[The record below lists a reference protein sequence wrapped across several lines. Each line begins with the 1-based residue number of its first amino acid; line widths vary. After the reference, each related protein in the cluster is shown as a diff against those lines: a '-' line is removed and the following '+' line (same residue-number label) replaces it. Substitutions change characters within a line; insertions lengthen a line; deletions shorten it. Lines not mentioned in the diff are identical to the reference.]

1 MVLLLLLPPPPPFVL
16 PSLNFL
22 LSVFL
27 YRPCPKVERMNS
39 DESAESTY
47 RRRQMATKNS
57 QEVSLWWWWWWW
69 WWLGQLV
76 SGGVIGMTI
85 DDRPGPQWPQWR
97 INRKRTK
104 IEASLFLPSYA
115 SFWFV
120 FIYFFFASWLGG
132 YKKMTAAREWRTN
145 IVDRRRLAGDE
156 DPSLHLGRRGRRNR
170 KCRHLSGA
178 VLHSSWRGTKLVA
191 CRDGAIL
198 LRCGTHTAGQSAFWT
213 SLRSIVWAFCW
224 PERTDTDRPHSREVS

>member
-1 MVLLLLLPPPPPFVL
+1 MNRLNRLTGAGKWQRRTARRSLCGGGGGGGGGSVNWWAVAWLEWRSTIGQVRSDHNGESIESERKSRPAFFSPLMLPFDL
-16 PSLNFL
+16 
-22 LSVFL
+22 
-27 YRPCPKVERMNS
+27 
-39 DESAESTY
+39 
-47 RRRQMATKNS
+47 
-57 QEVSLWWWWWWW
+57 
-69 WWLGQLV
+69 
-76 SGGVIGMTI
+76 
-85 DDRPGPQWPQWR
+85 
-97 INRKRTK
+97 
-104 IEASLFLPSYA
+104 SLF
-115 SFWFV
+115 
-120 FIYFFFASWLGG
+120 FFFASWLGG